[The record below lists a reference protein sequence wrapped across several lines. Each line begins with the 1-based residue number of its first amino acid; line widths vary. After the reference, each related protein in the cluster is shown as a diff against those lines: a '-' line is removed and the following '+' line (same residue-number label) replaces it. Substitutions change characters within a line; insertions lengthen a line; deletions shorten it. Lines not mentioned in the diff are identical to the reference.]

1 MATCAQE
8 SLDLSTYTQ
17 IKRFRDRMY
26 AYIWFGNDDVP
37 SVIHYGGFPPN
48 FFDGIEIHHTSGVG
62 QDNWAAWAAYVTD
75 SSDEQLET
83 DAPDT
88 IQQSESRLLSHWANN
103 ASNFRQWT
111 IVQIVSLVSPISRHH
126 ASDGAPDEPDEPGE
140 YDGEADEPTIF
151 GSKIPEEDPEDDPVI
166 PTVHCRLVDETYCDE
181 ERDRSTTE
189 TGIVLEVPAVFLYC
203 ISPTRVQVAECI
215 DAHKERIYQ
224 ISRRRVL
231 NDHCFDDE
239 DCARHTN
246 ALDCM
251 VHTMGPNPDC
261 MWCIPNKKCYAFNS
275 NSYLGYCGGVDC
287 TTFTTR
293 EDCNQNGGDRCWW
306 DSNGEV
312 CRYGREPEQSCS
324 TFSMEEDCV
333 RNIERCKWDNDGGA
347 CISRPDTK
355 PCGIEKNCIESI
367 VQHCPPQWWLNQNF
381 EDANETMSCLAC
393 VGKHQSM
400 LRRGSCSPIDVA
412 RYCESGENSCV
423 SEEQINQQR
432 SNNMYCNIYHT
443 KDGCLLDRD
452 KQCCWLD
459 PTHDSGDYLCV
470 DSTHYGGRTSGIC
483 NNRIHD
489 GL

>member
-1 MATCAQE
+1 MATCE
-8 SLDLSTYTQ
+8 EENLDLETYTQ
-17 IKRFRDRMY
+17 IKRFRNRLF
-26 AYIWFGNDDVP
+26 AYVWFGNHMVP
-37 SVIHYGGFPPN
+37 SVIQNGGNFPNN
-48 FFDGIEIHHTSGVG
+48 FFDGIEVHPTSGVG
-62 QDNWAAWAAYVTD
+62 
-75 SSDEQLET
+75 ET
-83 DAPDT
+83 DWSEYAALVENTDLDT
-88 IQQSESRLLSHWANN
+88 LEDLGLYTMDQHESELLSRWANN
-103 ASNFRQWT
+103 GRNFRQWT
-111 IVQIVSLVSPISRHH
+111 IVQIEPHQIVNPGQEEPRQ
-126 ASDGAPDEPDEPGE
+126 DGPDEPGDDDDP
-140 YDGEADEPTIF
+140 YAPTIF
-151 GSKIPEEDPEDDPVI
+151 GSNIPEEELEHDPVI
-166 PTVHCRLVDETYCDE
+166 PTIYCRFVSDAYCEDDRDPTALSLV
-181 ERDRSTTE
+181 TE
-189 TGIVLEVPAVFLYC
+189 IPAVFLYC
-203 ISPTRVQVAECI
+203 LSPTQAEVIACI
-215 DAHKERIYQ
+215 TAHKDRLYQ
-224 ISRRRVL
+224 TSRRRVL
-231 NDHCFDDE
+231 NDGCFDDK
-239 DCARHTN
+239 DCGTHTN

-261 MWCIPNKKCYAFNS
+261 MWCIPNQKCYSYNS
-275 NSYLGYCGGVDC
+275 DAYIRFCGGVDC

-347 CISRPDTK
+347 CVSRPDTK

-412 RYCESGENSCV
+412 RYCESDENSCV

-443 KDGCLLDRD
+443 KDGCLLDGD

-470 DSTHYGGRTSGIC
+470 DSTHYGGRKSGIC